1 MTTVGVQD
9 FSITDLVKPEKNR
22 LRKQL
27 SGVINFALFREEKLQ
42 RGVEITQEVD
52 ALAARKQE
60 AEEEQERLMTE
71 KSQAEAARRQE
82 APEAQRLEEENRV
95 LATTVQ
101 EAFNQHTAVH
111 EESTALKAQLQTKKD
126 ELAATKFELL
136 NAKEEL
142 ERLKEQIVPDPQKLK
157 HDLKA
162 LHEAVANEKEKLR
175 LVEAKNSDAARGLE
189 AVERVERE
197 MDAVVE
203 TQAEAE
209 AEQRKLREVQ
219 NSIAEIGK
227 RQEGYKSKIFDQQ
240 LETKGLAGRKEV
252 KEEALERLRAQR
264 ETRLA
269 DADKKLAAEQAV
281 LDGLHAERSQ
291 HAKQLEEHEVEI
303 RDLKDKLYKGQM
315 DHNAETER
323 VKQQQEQLAAQVRD
337 YHKDLIK
344 AMRQVSDQ
352 QAQQRMESAA
362 PAVAAS

>member
-1 MTTVGVQD
+1 MMTVGIHD
-9 FSITDLVKPEKNR
+9 FSFTDLVKPEKVR

-52 ALAARKQE
+52 SLAARKQDV
-60 AEEEQERLMTE
+60 EEEQERLITE
-71 KSQAEAARRQE
+71 KSQAEGARRQE
-82 APEAQRLEEENRV
+82 APEAQRIEEENRA

-111 EESTALKAQLQTKKD
+111 EESTALKARLQTKKD

-142 ERLKEQIVPDPQKLK
+142 EGLKMQIVPDPRKLTQ
-157 HDLKA
+157 DLHA
-162 LHEAVANEKEKLR
+162 LQEAVVHEKENLR
-175 LVEAKNSDAARGLE
+175 LVEAKGSDAARGLE
-189 AVERVERE
+189 VVERVEGE
-197 MDAVVE
+197 MEAVVE
-203 TQAEAE
+203 AQAEAE
-209 AEQRKLREVQ
+209 GEQRKLREVQ
-219 NSIAEIGK
+219 TSIVEIGK
-227 RQEGYKSKIFDQQ
+227 RQESYKSKVFDQQ
-240 LETKGLAGRKEV
+240 LETKQVGGRRQV

-264 ETRLA
+264 ETRLTA
-269 DADKKLAAEQAV
+269 ADKKLAAEQGV
-281 LDGLHAERSQ
+281 LDGLHSERSH

-303 RDLKDKLYKGQM
+303 REVKDKLYKGTM

-323 VKQQQEQLAAQVRD
+323 VKQQQEQLAAQVHD

-352 QAQQRMESAA
+352 QAQQRVESAV